1 MICRM
6 TTDGPPCVRTLEYLA
21 EVAKDWT
28 VSAFA
33 AAEAGDFALPP
44 HRFEFR
50 GSTVRRRRLPPAS
63 REAADPL
70 GAVRTSRRPIVWAHA
85 ATLTLMA
92 DCVAYDQEIVEVLGV
107 EGDEVFATAASVVRI
122 PGLPPCLGSFWTV
135 A

>member
-1 MICRM
+1 M
-6 TTDGPPCVRTLEYLA
+6 TTDGSPRVATLDYLA

-33 AAEAGDFALPP
+33 AAQAGDFALPP
-44 HRFEFR
+44 HRFEFH

-70 GAVRTSRRPIVWAHA
+70 GAVGRSRRPVVWAHA

-92 DCVAYDQEIVEVLGV
+92 GRAAYDQEIVEVLGV
-107 EGDEVFATAASVVRI
+107 DGDEVVAAAASVVRI
-122 PGLPPCLGSFWTV
+122 PGLPPCLGRFWT
-135 A
+135 AP